1 MARCENCGHDN
12 PGSNLFCTSCGTS
25 LATENIS
32 SQSVSTTPEETLEK
46 PISTLNSNLNMV
58 LEELRNV
65 LFSID
70 TLRSS
75 DNEILDDSKSN
86 LENRKSELLITLNR
100 ILESESK
107 FKTPTRIEYLSNLL
121 QEVLE

>member
-1 MARCENCGHDN
+1 MVRCENCGRDN

-25 LATENIS
+25 LTTENIPS
-32 SQSVSTTPEETLEK
+32 HSVSTAPEETLK
-46 PISTLNSNLNMV
+46 NPISTLNSNLNMF

-70 TLRSS
+70 ALRSS

-86 LENRKSELLITLNR
+86 LENRKSELLISLNH

-107 FKTPTRIEYLSNLL
+107 FKTPTRIEY
-121 QEVLE
+121 